1 MKPLAVELREV
12 ADTLRASGLDK
23 LAAVCDRATLRLTLD
38 AIEIANLKRPVH
50 TLDID
55 RPD

>member
-50 TLDID
+50 ALNID
-55 RPD
+55 